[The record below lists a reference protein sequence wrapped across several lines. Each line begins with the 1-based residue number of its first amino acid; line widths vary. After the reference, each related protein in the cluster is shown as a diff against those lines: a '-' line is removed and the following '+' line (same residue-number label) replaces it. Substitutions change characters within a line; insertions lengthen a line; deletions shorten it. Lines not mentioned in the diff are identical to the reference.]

1 MFKSLVLCAAAALV
15 ASGCALTP
23 PAATPPAA
31 AAGPTATP
39 AVAGK
44 VKVQWLGQAAFKI
57 TTVEGK
63 VIVIDPWLKT
73 NPKTP
78 EAYRK
83 LEALGK
89 VDLPRLRDLAREAHR
104 HVVPVTGTKR
114 NAPFR

>member
-31 AAGPTATP
+31 AAIP

-57 TTVEGK
+57 
-63 VIVIDPWLKT
+63 KT
-73 NPKTP
+73 MPKLDQKHVTSS
-78 EAYRK
+78 
-83 LEALGK
+83 AL
-89 VDLPRLRDLAREAHR
+89 LWSCI
-104 HVVPVTGTKR
+104 
-114 NAPFR
+114 